1 MGLLCWDHEC
11 RFALYLQYG
20 SVDGR
25 RAPSSLEQNGCV
37 EETMVVE
44 AGCATSGASPVTIV
58 VAIERL
64 RQAAEGVDLR
74 KSLQM

>member
-1 MGLLCWDHEC
+1 MSV
-11 RFALYLQYG
+11 ALHYICDMARLM
-20 SVDGR
+20 
-25 RAPSSLEQNGCV
+25 
-37 EETMVVE
+37 EEIMAVE